1 MLRRHPLPSI
11 RVMRKRLL
19 VLALGAF
26 FVPAS
31 IVAGCGGVPGNAV
44 AEVDGTP
51 IEKTSFDHWL
61 TVASRSG
68 GQAAAAAPK
77 APNYTACINQKRK
90 TTPKP
95 AKGQPKVTD
104 AQLKKQCK
112 QEYDAL
118 RDQVL
123 QLLISF
129 KWIEGDAKKMGVKVT
144 DAEVK
149 KSFDNQR
156 KQAFPKDADFQKF
169 LKDSGQTEGDIL
181 KRVRLDA
188 LSNKIREK
196 VTKGKDKVTDAQ
208 IAAYYNKNKQR
219 FAQPERR
226 DLRIVLTKN
235 KAKAAQARKAIA
247 GGQSFASVA
256 KKYSIDQ
263 TSKAQGGKLQA
274 VAKGQQEKALDT
286 AIFKAPKGKLVG
298 PVKTQFGYYVF
309 EVSNISKASQ
319 QTLNQAKGTI
329 KQTLASQN
337 QQKAL
342 DNFVKSFRKRWKAK
356 TDCREGYRTQDCKNA
371 PKATPTPT
379 PPAGGA
385 QPPGQPTPGQPAP
398 TPTQQGRWAT
408 PGTPRRRSSASTRS
422 PAACARSA
430 PGTASRTSARSSRTR
445 SRRPT
450 SSPPPPTRATTASC
464 STSSATSSSRSTSS
478 RCCSRSAARARWP
491 RWPSAAARS

>member
-1 MLRRHPLPSI
+1 MKKTKLWT
-11 RVMRKRLL
+11 
-19 VLALGAF
+19 LALGAF
-26 FVPAS
+26 FVPAA
-31 IVAGCGGVPGNAV
+31 IFAGCGGVPGNAV
-44 AEVDGTP
+44 ATVDGNS
-51 IEKTSFDHWL
+51 IEKSDFDHWM
-61 TVASRSG
+61 TVAAKSG
-68 GQAAAAAPK
+68 GQSGAAAPK
-77 APNYTACINQKRK
+77 PPAYTECIKQKRK
-90 TTPKP
+90 TTPAP

-104 AQLKKQCK
+104 AQLKSQCK
-112 QEYDAL
+112 QEYNSL

-129 KWIEGDAKKMGVKVT
+129 KWIEGEAKKMGVKVT

-149 KSFDNQR
+149 KSFDKQR

-226 DLRIVLTKN
+226 DLRIVLTKT

-247 GGQSFASVA
+247 GGQSFPSVA

-263 TSKAQGGKLQA
+263 AAKAQGGRLPA
-274 VAKGQQEKALDT
+274 VAKGQQEKALDS

-309 EVSNISKASQ
+309 RVSDVTKASQ
-319 QTLNQAKGTI
+319 QTLEQAKGTI

-342 DNFVKSFRKRWKAK
+342 DKFVKSFRKRWKAK
-356 TDCREGYRTQDCKNA
+356 TDCRDGYRTQDCKNA

-385 QPPGQPTPGQPAP
+385 QPG
-398 TPTQQGRWAT
+398 
-408 PGTPRRRSSASTRS
+408 
-422 PAACARSA
+422 
-430 PGTASRTSARSSRTR
+430 
-445 SRRPT
+445 
-450 SSPPPPTRATTASC
+450 
-464 STSSATSSSRSTSS
+464 
-478 RCCSRSAARARWP
+478 
-491 RWPSAAARS
+491 